1 MRDFIEALFEFQ
13 QRLTFQYK
21 DYSMAFYRG
30 QYKSYY
36 MVFFL
41 ENQEELLF
49 LWKEREELFQKMKDS
64 KEIYESGM
72 DKNTLCL
79 YCLEV
84 SDEDYYETFETGT
97 INELSK
103 KISLIEEDLSYFK
116 KHVFLYTQEMNQFA
130 QRYVGEFESVCKQ
143 YIVDEQFISYKEDSR
158 GNYMYDFLMNLFIKL
173 PFLRFET
180 YQMRNQKE
188 YRTVESF
195 IQEKMEGHSI
205 DKEKIQSIVKQLEK
219 QVEDEDK
226 FYRWLDA
233 LAD

>member
-1 MRDFIEALFEFQ
+1 
-13 QRLTFQYK
+13 
-21 DYSMAFYRG
+21 
-30 QYKSYY
+30 
-36 MVFFL
+36 
-41 ENQEELLF
+41 
-49 LWKEREELFQKMKDS
+49 
-64 KEIYESGM
+64 
-72 DKNTLCL
+72 
-79 YCLEV
+79 
-84 SDEDYYETFETGT
+84 
-97 INELSK
+97 
-103 KISLIEEDLSYFK
+103 
-116 KHVFLYTQEMNQFA
+116 
-130 QRYVGEFESVCKQ
+130 
-143 YIVDEQFISYKEDSR
+143 
-158 GNYMYDFLMNLFIKL
+158 MYDFLMNLFIKL

>member
-84 SDEDYYETFETGT
+84 SDEDY
-97 INELSK
+97 
-103 KISLIEEDLSYFK
+103 
-116 KHVFLYTQEMNQFA
+116 
-130 QRYVGEFESVCKQ
+130 
-143 YIVDEQFISYKEDSR
+143 
-158 GNYMYDFLMNLFIKL
+158 
-173 PFLRFET
+173 
-180 YQMRNQKE
+180 
-188 YRTVESF
+188 
-195 IQEKMEGHSI
+195 
-205 DKEKIQSIVKQLEK
+205 
-219 QVEDEDK
+219 
-226 FYRWLDA
+226 
-233 LAD
+233 